1 MGKDLRNHKGIMIS
15 VIIPYTDGDETRRSA
30 FKTTLDCIKNQTY
43 KDFELIIVEML
54 FTEPTKLNI
63 ENCRHIIVR
72 YENLEG
78 KKKEDTKF
86 NKSWCVNVGVRNS
99 NYDHCLMLDADI
111 SFPNNYFEQL
121 VDYSNE
127 NKYQFF
133 MGFENLIISKGRDN
147 PEERLRSYKI
157 AKMAGVSWF
166 VEKKFFKDIGAMN
179 ESYFGYGAEDN
190 DFWERANFVLR
201 EIYALPVNI
210 THIYHHWH
218 PKESNFPLNT
228 ERIEIFNQVK
238 HNIPEAIDKL
248 QHCNWGS
255 KKPQRIYF

>member
-1 MGKDLRNHKGIMIS
+1 MIS
-15 VIIPYTDGDETRRSA
+15 VIIPYTKGDEQREKNLLQLVTN
-30 FKTTLDCIKNQTY
+30 IKKQTY
-43 KDFELIIVEML
+43 KDFELILVEML
-54 FTEPTKLNI
+54 FEKPNDLDIDDCN
-63 ENCRHIIVR
+63 HICIAYPKNNR
-72 YENLEG
+72 
-78 KKKEDTKF
+78 F
-86 NKSWCVNVGVRNS
+86 NKSWAINVGVRNANS
-99 NYDHCLMLDADI
+99 DNLLVVDADMV
-111 SFPNNYFEQL
+111 FGNDYFQKVVEFIEKSSKFFIG
-121 VDYSNE
+121 YSKLHCE
-127 NKYQFF
+127 IGK
-133 MGFENLIISKGRDN
+133 DN
-147 PEERLRSYKI
+147 PEERIHNPSYLK
-157 AKMAGVSWF
+157 AAGGAWYAN
-166 VEKKFFKDIGAMN
+166 KDFFWSVGGMN